1 MPILKD
7 APIVVLDEASS
18 FADPENEVKI
28 QKAFEVLM
36 KGKTVLMI
44 AHRLSTVRRMDRILV
59 IKKGVVVEEGK
70 HDELIEKGGVYAS
83 MWEEYQERR
92 AVESRR

>member
-1 MPILKD
+1 M
-7 APIVVLDEASS
+7 VLDEASS

-83 MWEEYQERR
+83 MWEEYQSAAQWKVGGE
-92 AVESRR
+92 A

>member
-1 MPILKD
+1 MIGAKGVYLSGGEMQRIALARAILKD

-59 IKKGVVVEEGK
+59 IKKVSSSR
-70 HDELIEKGGVYAS
+70 KGS
-83 MWEEYQERR
+83 TT
-92 AVESRR
+92 S